1 MLNHYDFI
9 ITLRWW
15 IPFSNHRHG
24 FGKRILKNVNII
36 IYIYKTI
43 LHCLICDNDPLTQ
56 IPREKCQIYVCY
68 INHIVVTTKQ
78 KQANVDVLFY
88 PSAIHISTFSW
99 QPQCVKFLRWLMFE
113 LKMVVNKKIYI
124 TMYIEII
131 HSISY
136 IVMSFNK
143 FYGLSDS
150 TQTTNQISSL
160 EEW

>member
-1 MLNHYDFI
+1 
-9 ITLRWW
+9 
-15 IPFSNHRHG
+15 
-24 FGKRILKNVNII
+24 
-36 IYIYKTI
+36 
-43 LHCLICDNDPLTQ
+43 
-56 IPREKCQIYVCY
+56 
-68 INHIVVTTKQ
+68 
-78 KQANVDVLFY
+78 
-88 PSAIHISTFSW
+88 
-99 QPQCVKFLRWLMFE
+99 MFE